1 MTHTATDFLL
11 LLAWWTRFLH
21 NSSTAM
27 LSRCRPRPQGRS
39 NQHLAAEGF
48 NRRGSAC
55 VFFFFFGKRGKR
67 DQKGRGIEYD
77 GKRNICKHILKST
90 HAHSHSTR
98 MQRYHRASK
107 TKRTGCTKL
116 SPSTAPPPINMSL
129 HLVNKIWILQ
139 KKTVHLMLPLCNI
152 HRKNPRHSSLLLHLF
167 AHASMEGSPPIC
179 QSWLFYSVEKKSP
192 KDEVN
197 FIVLHGI

>member
-1 MTHTATDFLL
+1 
-11 LLAWWTRFLH
+11 
-21 NSSTAM
+21 M
-27 LSRCRPRPQGRS
+27 LFFC
-39 NQHLAAEGF
+39 
-48 NRRGSAC
+48 
-55 VFFFFFGKRGKR
+55 FFFLGGGGRG
-67 DQKGRGIEYD
+67 QKGRGIEYD

-90 HAHSHSTR
+90 HAHSHSAR

-107 TKRTGCTKL
+107 TKRTGCTKI
-116 SPSTAPPPINMSL
+116 SPSTAPPSINYVSTAVL
-129 HLVNKIWILQ
+129 WILLHGYSK

-179 QSWLFYSVEKKSP
+179 QSWLFYSAEKKSP